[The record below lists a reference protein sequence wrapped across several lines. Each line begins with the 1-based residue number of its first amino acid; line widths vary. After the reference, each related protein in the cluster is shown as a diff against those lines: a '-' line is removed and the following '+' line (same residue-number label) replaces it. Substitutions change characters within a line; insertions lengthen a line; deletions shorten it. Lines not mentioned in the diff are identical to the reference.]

1 MIWRSVQVFSIQ
13 VPVTADQVAVEL
25 LLVRSWSRLVEVID
39 PVLMKSMSGGQAT
52 QVLTVPLTT
61 QANHDPALR
70 VGIVAVKVSVIGS

>member
-1 MIWRSVQVFSIQ
+1 M
-13 VPVTADQVAVEL
+13 T
-25 LLVRSWSRLVEVID
+25 D
-39 PVLMKSMSGGQAT
+39 PVLMKSISGGQAT